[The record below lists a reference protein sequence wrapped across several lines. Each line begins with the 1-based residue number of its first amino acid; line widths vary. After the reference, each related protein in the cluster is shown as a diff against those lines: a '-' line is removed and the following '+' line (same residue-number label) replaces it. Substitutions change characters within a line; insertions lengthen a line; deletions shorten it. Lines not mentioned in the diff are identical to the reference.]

1 MNITLEAIAIIAAI
15 IFGAAAQIGF
25 LGSAFVQGQQQKQQQ
40 AFNDHVFVA
49 NELSNTISVIN
60 PKNNTLEDTIDLTG
74 FDNRKPFSFNASTPL
89 PAMHLTPLYNGAIDT
104 HGMNSSP
111 DGKIIAVAARGSSNI
126 YLINATNLEKTGPD
140 HRLLLHH
147 HHHHL
152 LCLYLL
158 FQYPYQCLYL
168 QYPLYLH
175 HQ

>member
-1 MNITLEAIAIIAAI
+1 MTMELNRKIKLVMNMTLEATGIIAAVA
-15 IFGAAAQIGF
+15 IFGAAAQISF
-25 LGSAFVQGQQQKQQQ
+25 LDSVFAQGQQQQ

-89 PAMHLTPLYNGAIDT
+89 AAMHLTPLYNGAIDT

-158 FQYPYQCLYL
+158 FQYPYQC
-168 QYPLYLH
+168 
-175 HQ
+175 